1 MMDASNVTNSLK
13 PLHEARAAVL
23 DAMARRPPV
32 EVAIGDALDRVT
44 AAPVVATEAVP
55 PFANSAMDGFA
66 VRSADIDQVPTA
78 LDVIEDVPAGSVPTR
93 QVGPGQATR
102 IMTGAPMP
110 GGADAIVMVED
121 TSTVEDSKVEIRA
134 VPVAGAHIRPAGG
147 DIAVGDVVVDAG
159 VRLTARHL
167 ASIASAAGTVAV
179 AQPPVV
185 AIMSTGDEVV
195 PPDTATLE
203 PGMIRDTNRVLVA
216 SMLDELRIPTIDL
229 GIIGDDL
236 ESLRSAYRQAAEEA
250 DLIISTGGVS
260 MGDYDF
266 VKQILGETG
275 SVEFWRVAMQP
286 AKPFAFGSVD
296 GVPLFGLPGNPV
308 STFVAYEQFVR
319 PALLHMMGATKLLR
333 PRIAG
338 TMGEDVVTSDAKE
351 VFLRVLLA
359 HDDGGYVALKSG
371 AQGSNVLSALANAD
385 AFAVVPV
392 GEASV
397 SAGEPVML
405 EMFTWDEDRTHSDD

>member
-1 MMDASNVTNSLK
+1 MKAPSENAIPLK
-13 PLHEARAAVL
+13 PLREARGAVL
-23 DAMARRPPV
+23 DAMAPRPVV
-32 EVAIGDALDRVT
+32 ETPIGDALKRVT
-44 AAPVVATEAVP
+44 AAPVVATGAVP

-66 VRSADIDQVPTA
+66 LRCADVVEVPTN
-78 LDVIEDVPAGSVPTR
+78 LDVIEDVPAGSVPT
-93 QVGPGQATR
+93 QPVGPGQATR

-110 GGADAIVMVED
+110 DGADAVVMVED
-121 TSTVEDSKVEIRA
+121 TATLDGSKVEIRA
-134 VPVAGAHIRPAGG
+134 VPSSGAHVRPAGG
-147 DIAVGDVVVDAG
+147 DIAVGDVIVDAG

-167 ASIASAAGTVAV
+167 ASIATATGTVAV

-195 PPDTATLE
+195 PPNTALLE

-236 ESLRSAYRQAAEEA
+236 ESLRSAYQRAAEEA

-266 VKQILGETG
+266 VKQVLGETG
-275 SVEFWRVAMQP
+275 AVQFWRVAMQP

-308 STFVAYEQFVR
+308 STFVAFEQFVR
-319 PALLHMMGATKLLR
+319 PALLHMMGAAKLLR
-333 PRIAG
+333 PRIPG
-338 TMGEDVVTSDAKE
+338 TMGEDVATSPAKE

-359 HDDGGYVALKSG
+359 LDDGAFVALKSG

-385 AFAVVPV
+385 AFAVVPC
-392 GEASV
+392 GEGNV
-397 SAGEPVML
+397 SAGEPVTL
-405 EMFTWDEDRTHSDD
+405 EMFTWDEDRTHGDE